1 MFFIVLAVVWLLMIV
16 SLWKVFTKAGQPGW
30 GCLIPIFNLYC
41 LVKVAG
47 KPGWWFLLFL
57 IPLVNLVNTIL
68 VALGV
73 ARKFG
78 KSDGFAV
85 GLFLLPFIFYPIL
98 GFGDA
103 KYQPA

>member
-1 MFFIVLAVVWLLMIV
+1 MIV
-16 SLWKVFTKAGQPGW
+16 SLWKVFTKGGQPGW

-57 IPLVNLVNTIL
+57 IPLVNLVITIL

-85 GLFLLPFIFYPIL
+85 GLFFLPFIFYPIL

-103 KYQPA
+103 KYQAA